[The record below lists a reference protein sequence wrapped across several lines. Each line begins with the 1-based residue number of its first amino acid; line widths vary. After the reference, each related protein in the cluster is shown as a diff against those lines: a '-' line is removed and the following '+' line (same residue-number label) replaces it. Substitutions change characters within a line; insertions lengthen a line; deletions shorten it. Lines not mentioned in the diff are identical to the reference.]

1 MATPTSRP
9 PLTAMKIFNLNGL
22 VAYLT
27 VTALPF
33 TPFAFAHPLAASID
47 HDGFVNTRQN
57 RNDGDLEKRV
67 PGDIIEARQGP
78 AIVVEMVL
86 VLDVLAIIDVRM
98 LLVDAEVAVRAM
110 KRSSLWTTLINSI
123 LPETRGVY

>member
-1 MATPTSRP
+1 
-9 PLTAMKIFNLNGL
+9 MKIFNAL

-57 RNDGDLEKRV
+57 QNDGDLMKRV
-67 PGDIIEARQGP
+67 PDDIIEARQLI
-78 AIVVEMVL
+78 AIVEVAL
-86 VLDVLAIIDVRM
+86 VLEVIAIITVSI
-98 LLVDAEVAVRAM
+98 LLVDREDAVRAM
-110 KRSSLWTTLINSI
+110 KRSFIVANFFDNSI